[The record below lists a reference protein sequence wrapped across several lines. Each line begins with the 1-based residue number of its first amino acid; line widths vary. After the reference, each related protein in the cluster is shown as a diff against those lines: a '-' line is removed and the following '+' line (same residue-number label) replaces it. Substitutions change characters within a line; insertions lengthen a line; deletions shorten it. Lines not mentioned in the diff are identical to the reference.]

1 MRRFILFLVMFLMM
15 GCSICHR
22 VQYVPVET
30 KIDSVIVE
38 KIVERVDSVYFPVP
52 SESSEVVRED
62 SSHLE
67 TSVAISDA
75 KIDST
80 GRLYHTLKNKDV
92 NLKKEIVYKD
102 KIIEKKVEVEK
113 EVPVEVEVPVKYV
126 PDYYKW
132 INILFW
138 CMAGTGIIFVIF
150 KMKNFFHSI
159 I

>member
-1 MRRFILFLVMFLMM
+1 MKRFILFIVMFLMM
-15 GCSICHR
+15 GCSICQR

-38 KIVERVDSVYFPVP
+38 KIVERIDSVYIPVP
-52 SESSEVVRED
+52 SESAEVDRQD

-75 KIDST
+75 KIDSN
-80 GRLYHTLKNKDV
+80 GVLHHTLQNKNTS
-92 NLKKEIVYKD
+92 LKKEIVYKD

-150 KMKNFFHSI
+150 KMKHFFHI
-159 I
+159 P

>member
-1 MRRFILFLVMFLMM
+1 MFIVMFLMM

-30 KIDSVIVE
+30 KKDSVIIE

-75 KIDST
+75 KIDSN
-80 GRLYHTLKNKDV
+80 GVLHHTLKNKDT

-150 KMKNFFHSI
+150 KLKHFFHI
-159 I
+159 P